1 MRNSAISQCNI
12 KTIITSKK
20 FIEKTKIR
28 SASADFIFIEDL
40 ISHIGLCSRIK
51 AILKAVFVP
60 RIFLAKKL
68 VNNGNDVAT
77 IIFSSGS
84 SGEPKGVMLSHRNIY
99 CNIEAMRSVFRLY
112 KTDNL
117 CSILPFF
124 HSFGFTCSLW
134 LPIISGVS
142 ASYAANPLDCDMVG
156 SLARQNKSTILFA
169 APTFLVSYARRILRK
184 DFATIR
190 AVVVG
195 AEKLRKSVADT
206 FEENFGIRPL
216 EGYGATELSPVI
228 SLNLPS
234 VEAGGVFQVGTKQGT
249 VGHPIPG
256 VAVKIINPET
266 GSVVPRGQ
274 TGLLMIKGANVML
287 GYLNKIE
294 QTSNVLNDGWY
305 NTGDI
310 ASIDEDGFL
319 TITDRLSRFS
329 KIGGEMVPHLALEE
343 IFLQGLETD
352 EQLVAVTSVPSD
364 KRAEELVVLYLE
376 QAGDADKLHDI
387 ICKSNLPNIFKPR
400 RENYIR
406 IDSMPA
412 LGSGKLDVLRLKK
425 IATEAVRR

>member
-1 MRNSAISQCNI
+1 
-12 KTIITSKK
+12 
-20 FIEKTKIR
+20 
-28 SASADFIFIEDL
+28 
-40 ISHIGLCSRIK
+40 
-51 AILKAVFVP
+51 
-60 RIFLAKKL
+60 
-68 VNNGNDVAT
+68 
-77 IIFSSGS
+77 
-84 SGEPKGVMLSHRNIY
+84 
-99 CNIEAMRSVFRLY
+99 
-112 KTDNL
+112 
-117 CSILPFF
+117 
-124 HSFGFTCSLW
+124 
-134 LPIISGVS
+134 
-142 ASYAANPLDCDMVG
+142 
-156 SLARQNKSTILFA
+156 
-169 APTFLVSYARRILRK
+169 
-184 DFATIR
+184 
-190 AVVVG
+190 VVVG

-206 FEENFGIRPL
+206 FEERFGIRPL

-287 GYLNKIE
+287 GYLNRTE

-329 KIGGEMVPHLALEE
+329 KICGEMVPHLALEE

-425 IATEAVRR
+425 MAEKAVKK